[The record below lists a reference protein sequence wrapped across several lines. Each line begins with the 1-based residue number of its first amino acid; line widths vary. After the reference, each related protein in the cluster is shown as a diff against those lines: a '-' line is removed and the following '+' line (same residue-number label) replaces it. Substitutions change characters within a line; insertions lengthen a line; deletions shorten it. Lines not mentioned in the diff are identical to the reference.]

1 MARSAHARRA
11 SPSAR
16 SAAGSAAA
24 SAARTTPG
32 KTPTKASKS
41 RSASLSRVGSH
52 HAARRQP
59 ASMRQRVATLGPRA
73 TSAAAG
79 LARLS
84 IETRALLAILAGALL
99 LRILPLGAFSTEY
112 DEGVYWLSL
121 RAMAQGHTLYSAIYY
136 AQPPFFLLSVYP
148 LFALLGQT
156 LVAAR
161 FVVALFSLVGIVAL
175 YLIGKG
181 LGGRYV
187 GLIAAL
193 LLAVDPV
200 YLLVSRTLDAEAP
213 AIALMLLGI
222 ALAVEALPRRGRSR
236 QVLILL
242 SGALLGLGTMTKLLA
257 VVGLVPVVLLLAWP
271 GVIAIGAEAFDQP
284 RRPNRE
290 RSLPTMRDLR
300 ESWPALWPE
309 LALLFGGLVAACFV
323 VLAPF
328 VGSAGALYAQV
339 IGLHLEASHALSNGI
354 GYNLT
359 TIAGLAGEP
368 FAVFWLLLAALT
380 FPFWRRS
387 PIAIVAVAWA
397 LASLLILLTQQP
409 LFGHHVA
416 LLAPPVA
423 LLAAL
428 LVSWSMPLGKRGSI
442 KREGATIRTI
452 AGVRRT
458 PLRVQPTLL
467 LYAALILLG
476 ASLVV
481 NLIDSARQDQSAI
494 AYPATQ
500 QVLISLDLATMS
512 VPGEP
517 VATDDAYIAGLA
529 GRNVPPQLIDTSLVR
544 IQTGN
549 LTAKQ
554 VEDIVTTQGI
564 HAILFESG
572 RFDAVAG
579 LRAWVRQNYA
589 VGKDFGGGR
598 VLYLKQPAGPV
609 FS

>member
-1 MARSAHARRA
+1 MARSTHARRA
-11 SPSAR
+11 SMQER
-16 SAAGSAAA
+16 IAA
-24 SAARTTPG
+24 
-32 KTPTKASKS
+32 
-41 RSASLSRVGSH
+41 
-52 HAARRQP
+52 
-59 ASMRQRVATLGPRA
+59 LGPRTTGFA
-73 TSAAAG
+73 
-79 LARLS
+79 ARLANVS
-84 IETRALLAILAGALL
+84 LETRALLAILAGALL

-121 RAMAQGHTLYSAIYY
+121 RAMAQGHALYSSIYY
-136 AQPPFFLLSVYP
+136 AQPPFFLLSIYP

-161 FVVALFSLVGIVAL
+161 FVVALYSLVGIAAL

-213 AIALMLLGI
+213 AIALMLVGI
-222 ALAVEALPRRGRSR
+222 ALAVEALPRRGRAR
-236 QVLILL
+236 QVLMLL
-242 SGALLGLGTMTKLLA
+242 SGVLLGLATMTKLFA

-271 GVIAIGAEAFDQP
+271 GVIAIGAESFDLK
-284 RRPNRE
+284 RRSSRE
-290 RSLPTMRDLR
+290 HSVPTFSDLR

-309 LALLFGGLVAACFV
+309 LALLFGGFGAACVV

-328 VGSAGALYAQV
+328 LGSTSALYSQV
-339 IGLHLEASHALSNGI
+339 IGLHLQASHTLSNGM
-354 GYNLT
+354 GYNLA

-368 FAVFWLLLAALT
+368 FAVFWLLLAAVT
-380 FPFWRRS
+380 FPLWRRS
-387 PIAIVAVAWA
+387 PIAIIAVAWA

-409 LFGHHVA
+409 LFGHHAA

-428 LVSWSMPLGKRGSI
+428 LVFWSMPLGKRGRV
-442 KREGATIRTI
+442 KRAGATKR
-452 AGVRRT
+452 ARRAFA
-458 PLRVQPTLL
+458 QPSLL

-481 NLIDSARQDQSAI
+481 NLINSAWQDQSAI
-494 AYPATQ
+494 TYPATQ

-517 VATDDAYIAGLA
+517 VVTDDAYIAGLA

-554 VEDIVTTQGI
+554 IEAIVTAQGI
-564 HAILFESG
+564 HAMLFESG
-572 RFDAVAG
+572 RFDAVPG
-579 LRAWVRQNYA
+579 LRTWVQQNFV

-598 VLYLKQPAGPV
+598 VLYLKQPPGPV